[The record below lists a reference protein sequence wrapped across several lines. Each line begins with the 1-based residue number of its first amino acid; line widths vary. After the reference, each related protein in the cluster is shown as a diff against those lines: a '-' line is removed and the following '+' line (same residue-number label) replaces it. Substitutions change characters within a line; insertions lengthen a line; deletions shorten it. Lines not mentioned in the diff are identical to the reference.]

1 MRNIESSLLALLPL
15 GGLLLTGGP
24 AVGQTLEAVA
34 VVSRPL
40 DRTVL
45 LPGEFVPYLSVPI
58 HTKVAGFVEKVEV
71 DRGSVVKEG
80 QLLATMVAPELN
92 AQHAEAEAKVRGA
105 EAQRV
110 EFEARVVA
118 AESTY
123 QRLKAASATPGVI
136 AGNELIQAE
145 KQVDAERAKVR
156 AAESSIQAAQSAV
169 KAIEDIQAYL
179 RVTAPF
185 AGVITTR
192 NVHPGALVGTGV
204 DSEPI
209 FQLETINRL
218 RLVVPVPEAVVGAI
232 PKGARVTFTVPA
244 YPTAT
249 FSGTVSRSARSMD
262 PKTRSM
268 PVELDVANPNGRLAA
283 GMYPSVKWPVQ
294 GNQRVLLVPVTSLVT
309 TTERVFVIRVKD
321 GTAEWVDVKRGPT
334 HGDLAEVVG
343 PLVEK
348 DLVLRRGTDEI
359 RHGTRINARVAPP
372 EREQK

>member
-1 MRNIESSLLALLPL
+1 MRKLESSLLALLPF
-15 GGLLLTGGP
+15 GGLLLVNGQ
-24 AVGQTLEAVA
+24 AAAQTLEAVP
-34 VVSRPL
+34 VVSRPM

-58 HTKVAGFVEKVEV
+58 HAKVAGFVDKVEV
-71 DRGSVVKEG
+71 DRGSVVAEG

-92 AQHAEAEAKVRGA
+92 AQRAEAQAKVRAA

-110 EFEARVVA
+110 EVEARVVG

-136 AGNELIQAE
+136 SGNELIQAE
-145 KQVDAERAKVR
+145 KQLDAERARVR

-192 NVHPGALVGTGV
+192 NIHPGALVGTGV
-204 DSEPI
+204 NSEPM
-209 FQLETINRL
+209 FQLETVNRL

-232 PKGARVTFTVPA
+232 PKGARVPFTVPA
-244 YPTAT
+244 YPTET
-249 FSGTVSRSARSMD
+249 FNGTVSRIARSMD
-262 PKTRSM
+262 AKTRSM

-294 GNQRVLLVPVTSLVT
+294 GNQKVLLVPLTSVVT

-321 GTAEWVDVKRGPT
+321 GSAEWVDVKRGPA
-334 HGDLAEVVG
+334 HGDLVEVVG
-343 PLVEK
+343 SLAEK

-359 RHGTRINARVAPP
+359 RQGTRINARGTPAGK
-372 EREQK
+372 EQK

>member
-1 MRNIESSLLALLPL
+1 MRKIESSLLVLLPL
-15 GGLLLTGGP
+15 GGLLLTGAP
-24 AVGQTLEAVA
+24 AVGQTLEAVP

-58 HTKVAGFVEKVEV
+58 HAKIAGFVEKVEV
-71 DRGSVVKEG
+71 DRGSVVTEG
-80 QLLATMVAPELN
+80 QLLATMMAPELN
-92 AQHAEAEAKVRGA
+92 AQRAEAEAKVRAA

-145 KQVDAERAKVR
+145 KQLDAERAKVR

-204 DSEPI
+204 DSEAM

-218 RLVVPVPEAVVGAI
+218 RLVVPVPEVEVGGI
-232 PKGARVTFTVPA
+232 PRGARVSFTVPA
-244 YPTAT
+244 YPTET
-249 FSGTVSRSARSMD
+249 FNGTVSRLARSVD
-262 PKTRSM
+262 AKTRSM

-283 GMYPSVKWPVQ
+283 GMYPLVKWPVH
-294 GNQRVLLVPVTSLVT
+294 GNQNVLMVPVTSVVT

-321 GTAEWVDVKRGPT
+321 GAAEWVDVKRGPT

-343 PLVEK
+343 PLAEK

-359 RHGTRINARVAPP
+359 RQGTRINARVAPP
-372 EREQK
+372 GKEQK

>member
-1 MRNIESSLLALLPL
+1 MRKIESSLLALLPL
-15 GGLLLTGGP
+15 GGLLLAGGP
-24 AVGQTLEAVA
+24 AAGQTIEAVP

-40 DRTVL
+40 DRTVQ

-58 HTKVAGFVEKVEV
+58 HAKVAGFVEKVEV
-71 DRGSVVKEG
+71 DRGSVVTEG

-92 AQHAEAEAKVRGA
+92 AQRLEAEAKVRAA

-156 AAESSIQAAQSAV
+156 AAESFIQAAQSAV

-204 DSEPI
+204 DSEPM
-209 FQLETINRL
+209 FQLETVNRL
-218 RLVVPVPEAVVGAI
+218 RLVVPVPEADVGAI
-232 PKGARVTFTVPA
+232 SRGARVAFTVPA
-244 YPTAT
+244 YPTET
-249 FSGTVSRSARSMD
+249 FNGTVSRLARSVD

-283 GMYPSVKWPVQ
+283 GMYPLVKWPVR
-294 GNQRVLLVPVTSLVT
+294 GNQRVLLVPLTSIVV
-309 TTERVFVIRVKD
+309 TTERMFVIRVKD

-343 PLVEK
+343 ALAQK

-359 RHGTRINARVAPP
+359 RQGTRVNVRVAPP
-372 EREQK
+372 GKEQK